1 MNTFSLTTVPKALD
15 ANEEIALAQDI
26 YATYEYDFF
35 PVTNN
40 GVYIGCI
47 NLEDAEIASV
57 TQKVVDFA
65 DNFERFFARTNMSL
79 LEVLALFSEH
89 NTNVLPVLNEQNEYV
104 GFYEKELLIKKFFN
118 TRFIK
123 EQGDLISVKKEM
135 NACSMSE
142 VTQIVEGNNCK
153 IWAVLVTEIENSEVE
168 ITLKIS
174 TGNLNDV
181 VQTFRRYEYQIL
193 SEHREDTF
201 INELKE
207 RSDYLNKYLSL

>member
-123 EQGDLISVKKEM
+123 EQGDLIIVKKEM
-135 NACSMSE
+135 NAFSMSE

>member
-123 EQGDLISVKKEM
+123 EQGDLIIVKKEM